1 MVLKMGGRRP
11 TARTRFPSDP
21 NNCRVCITSA
31 QRYIRPT
38 ILRTYVRTVHGFFSS
53 FKLLLTGADTGF
65 IQKQKKNPDVVT
77 KRRVGGVGGEI
88 VLDCFSVLH

>member
-1 MVLKMGGRRP
+1 MGGRRP

-38 ILRTYVRTVHGFFSS
+38 ILRTYPYRTRFFSAAS
-53 FKLLLTGADTGF
+53 SCCWQGRIQDLSDTGF
-65 IQKQKKNPDVVT
+65 IQKQKNPDVVT
-77 KRRVGGVGGEI
+77 KRRAGGEI